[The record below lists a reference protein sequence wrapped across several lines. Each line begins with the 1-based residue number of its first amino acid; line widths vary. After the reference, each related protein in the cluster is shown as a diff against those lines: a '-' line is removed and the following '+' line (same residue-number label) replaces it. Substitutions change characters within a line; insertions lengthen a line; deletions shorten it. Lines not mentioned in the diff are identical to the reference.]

1 MIFAVLANRAFAQI
15 ADAAVALHNVFALV
29 YDHFD
34 IVYVENDIVFEFE
47 LAVEVRYEEVY
58 SAVAFAS
65 AIVLVVVV
73 SAAELGTTTEHSAVE
88 AVALVAVRW

>member
-1 MIFAVLANRAFAQI
+1 VIFVVLANRAFAQI
-15 ADAAVALHNVFALV
+15 ADAAVALYNVLALV
-29 YDHFD
+29 YDRFD

-65 AIVLVVVV
+65 IKLRKILHIFHA
-73 SAAELGTTTEHSAVE
+73 TENKDTE
-88 AVALVAVRW
+88 Y